1 MTGFFVTAPLINTY
15 RRKLKVGE
23 NTMTKAFLQW
33 WLFFVLQ
40 IIILAAAYVYELHL
54 YILNNDQTYISF
66 ILIAIWLL
74 TSTRIGYKMLKGNKT
89 SNEKFWF
96 VAETCMAIGMMGT
109 VLGFILM
116 LGGSNLASIDPTD
129 VEGMK
134 NVIGQL
140 ASGMSTALLTTLT
153 GLIVSVSLRTQLMIG
168 EGE

>member
-1 MTGFFVTAPLINTY
+1 
-15 RRKLKVGE
+15 
-23 NTMTKAFLQW
+23 MTKTFLQW

-40 IIILAAAYVYELHL
+40 LIILGASYVYELHL

-66 ILIAIWLL
+66 VLIGIWLL
-74 TSTRIGYKMLKGNKT
+74 TSMRIGYKLKKEITT

-96 VAETCMAIGMMGT
+96 IAETCMAIGMMGT

-140 ASGMSTALLTTLT
+140 AGGMATALLTTLT

>member
-1 MTGFFVTAPLINTY
+1 
-15 RRKLKVGE
+15 
-23 NTMTKAFLQW
+23 MTKTFLQW

-40 IIILAAAYVYELHL
+40 IIILGASYVYDLHL

-66 ILIAIWLL
+66 VLIGIWLL
-74 TSTRIGYKMLKGNKT
+74 TSMRIGYKLKKEITT

-96 VAETCMAIGMMGT
+96 IAETCMAIGMMGT

-140 ASGMSTALLTTLT
+140 ASGMATALLTTLT

>member
-1 MTGFFVTAPLINTY
+1 
-15 RRKLKVGE
+15 
-23 NTMTKAFLQW
+23 MTKTFLQW

-40 IIILAAAYVYELHL
+40 IIILGASYVYELHL

-66 ILIAIWLL
+66 ILIGIWLL
-74 TSTRIGYKMLKGNKT
+74 TSMRIGYKLKKEITT

-96 VAETCMAIGMMGT
+96 IAETCMAIGMMGT

-140 ASGMSTALLTTLT
+140 ASGMATALLTTLT

>member
-1 MTGFFVTAPLINTY
+1 
-15 RRKLKVGE
+15 
-23 NTMTKAFLQW
+23 MTKTFLQW

-40 IIILAAAYVYELHL
+40 IIILGASYVYKLHL
-54 YILNNDQTYISF
+54 YILNNDQTYICF
-66 ILIAIWLL
+66 ILIGIWLL
-74 TSTRIGYKMLKGNKT
+74 TSLRIGYKMLKHIRT

-96 VAETCMAIGMMGT
+96 IAESCMAIGMMGT

-116 LGGSNLASIDPTD
+116 LGSSNLGSIDPSD

-134 NVIGQL
+134 AVIGHL

-153 GLIVSVSLRTQLMIG
+153 GLIVSVSLRTQLMIE

>member
-1 MTGFFVTAPLINTY
+1 
-15 RRKLKVGE
+15 
-23 NTMTKAFLQW
+23 MTKTFLQW

-40 IIILAAAYVYELHL
+40 LIILGASYVYKLHL
-54 YILNNDQTYISF
+54 FILNNDQTYISF
-66 ILIAIWLL
+66 ILIGIWLI
-74 TSTRIGYKMLKGNKT
+74 TSMRIGYKLLKHIKT

>member
-1 MTGFFVTAPLINTY
+1 
-15 RRKLKVGE
+15 
-23 NTMTKAFLQW
+23 MTKSFLQW

-40 IIILAAAYVYELHL
+40 LIILGASYVYKLHL
-54 YILNNDQTYISF
+54 FILNNDQTYISF
-66 ILIAIWLL
+66 ILIAIWLV
-74 TSTRIGYKMLKGNKT
+74 TSMRIGYKLLKHIQS

>member
-1 MTGFFVTAPLINTY
+1 
-15 RRKLKVGE
+15 
-23 NTMTKAFLQW
+23 MTKAFLQW

-40 IIILAAAYVYELHL
+40 IIILASAYVYELHL

-66 ILIAIWLL
+66 VLIGIWLL
-74 TSTRIGYKMLKGNKT
+74 TSSMIGYKLLKNITT

-96 VAETCMAIGMMGT
+96 IAETCMAIGMMGT

-116 LGGSNLASIDPTD
+116 LGGSDLASIDPSD

-134 NVIGQL
+134 GVIGQL
-140 ASGMSTALLTTLT
+140 ASGMATALLTTLT

>member
-1 MTGFFVTAPLINTY
+1 
-15 RRKLKVGE
+15 
-23 NTMTKAFLQW
+23 MTKTFLQW

-40 IIILAAAYVYELHL
+40 IIILGASYVYKLHL
-54 YILNNDQTYISF
+54 YILNNDQTYICF
-66 ILIAIWLL
+66 ILLGIWLV
-74 TSTRIGYKMLKGNKT
+74 TSLRIGYKMVKHIKT

-116 LGGSNLASIDPTD
+116 LGGSELASLDPTD

-140 ASGMSTALLTTLT
+140 ASGMATALLTTLT

>member
-1 MTGFFVTAPLINTY
+1 
-15 RRKLKVGE
+15 
-23 NTMTKAFLQW
+23 MTKAFLQW

-40 IIILAAAYVYELHL
+40 IIILASAYVYELHL

-66 ILIAIWLL
+66 VLIGIWLL
-74 TSTRIGYKMLKGNKT
+74 TSSMIGYKLLKNITT

-96 VAETCMAIGMMGT
+96 IAETCMAIGMMGT

-116 LGGSNLASIDPTD
+116 LGGSNLASIDPSD

-134 NVIGQL
+134 GVIGQL
-140 ASGMSTALLTTLT
+140 ASGMATALLTTLT

>member
-1 MTGFFVTAPLINTY
+1 MTI
-15 RRKLKVGE
+15 
-23 NTMTKAFLQW
+23 AFLQW

-74 TSTRIGYKMLKGNKT
+74 TSTRIGYKMLEDNKT
-89 SNEKFWF
+89 SNEKYWF

>member
-1 MTGFFVTAPLINTY
+1 
-15 RRKLKVGE
+15 
-23 NTMTKAFLQW
+23 MTKSFLQW

-40 IIILAAAYVYELHL
+40 LIILGAGYTYDLHT

-66 ILIAIWLL
+66 VLLGIWLL
-74 TSTRIGYKMLKGNKT
+74 TSSRIGYKMGRKIN
-89 SNEKFWF
+89 SNNEKFWF

-116 LGGSNLASIDPTD
+116 LGGSNLASIDPSD

-134 NVIGQL
+134 GVIGQL
-140 ASGMSTALLTTLT
+140 ASGMATALLTTLT

>member
-1 MTGFFVTAPLINTY
+1 
-15 RRKLKVGE
+15 
-23 NTMTKAFLQW
+23 MTKAFLQW

-40 IIILAAAYVYELHL
+40 IIILAAAYVYEIHL

-66 ILIAIWLL
+66 ILVGIWLL
-74 TSTRIGYKMLKGNKT
+74 TSCRIGYKMGRNMKS

-96 VAETCMAIGMMGT
+96 IAETCMAIGMMGT

-116 LGGSNLASIDPTD
+116 LGGSDLASIDPTD
-129 VEGMK
+129 TEGMK

-140 ASGMSTALLTTLT
+140 AKGMATALLTTLT

>member
-1 MTGFFVTAPLINTY
+1 
-15 RRKLKVGE
+15 
-23 NTMTKAFLQW
+23 MTKSFLQW

-40 IIILAAAYVYELHL
+40 IIILASAYVYELHL

-66 ILIAIWLL
+66 VLIGIWLL
-74 TSTRIGYKMLKGNKT
+74 TSSMIGYKLLKNITT

-96 VAETCMAIGMMGT
+96 IAETCMAIGMMGT

-116 LGGSNLASIDPTD
+116 LGGSNLASIDPSD

-134 NVIGQL
+134 GVIGQL

>member
-1 MTGFFVTAPLINTY
+1 
-15 RRKLKVGE
+15 
-23 NTMTKAFLQW
+23 MTKTFLQW

-40 IIILAAAYVYELHL
+40 IIILGASYVYKLHL
-54 YILNNDQTYISF
+54 YILNNDQTYICF
-66 ILIAIWLL
+66 ILLGIWLV
-74 TSTRIGYKMLKGNKT
+74 TSLRIGYKMVKHIKT

-116 LGGSNLASIDPTD
+116 LGGSDLASLDPTD

-140 ASGMSTALLTTLT
+140 ASGMATALLTTLT

>member
-1 MTGFFVTAPLINTY
+1 
-15 RRKLKVGE
+15 
-23 NTMTKAFLQW
+23 MTKTFLQW

-40 IIILAAAYVYELHL
+40 IIILGASYVYELHL

-66 ILIAIWLL
+66 VLIGIWLL
-74 TSTRIGYKMLKGNKT
+74 TSMRIGYKLKKEITT

-96 VAETCMAIGMMGT
+96 IAETCMAIGMMGT

-140 ASGMSTALLTTLT
+140 ARGMATALLTTLT

>member
-1 MTGFFVTAPLINTY
+1 
-15 RRKLKVGE
+15 
-23 NTMTKAFLQW
+23 
-33 WLFFVLQ
+33 
-40 IIILAAAYVYELHL
+40 VYELHL

-66 ILIAIWLL
+66 VLIGIWLL
-74 TSTRIGYKMLKGNKT
+74 TSSMIGYKLLKNITT

-96 VAETCMAIGMMGT
+96 IAETCMAIGMMGT

-116 LGGSNLASIDPTD
+116 LGGSNLASIDPSD

-134 NVIGQL
+134 GVIGQL
-140 ASGMSTALLTTLT
+140 ASGMATALLTTLT

>member
-1 MTGFFVTAPLINTY
+1 
-15 RRKLKVGE
+15 
-23 NTMTKAFLQW
+23 MTKAFLQW

-40 IIILAAAYVYELHL
+40 IIILGASYVYKLHL
-54 YILNNDQTYISF
+54 FILNNDQTYISF
-66 ILIAIWLL
+66 VLLGIWLV
-74 TSTRIGYKMLKGNKT
+74 TSMRIGYKLLKHMKS

>member
-1 MTGFFVTAPLINTY
+1 
-15 RRKLKVGE
+15 
-23 NTMTKAFLQW
+23 MTKTFLQW

-40 IIILAAAYVYELHL
+40 LIILGASYIYKVHI

-66 ILIAIWLL
+66 ILIAIWLA
-74 TSTRIGYKMLKGNKT
+74 TSMRIGYKLLKKITT
-89 SNEKFWF
+89 SNERYWF

-116 LGGSNLASIDPTD
+116 LGSSDLGSIDPSD

-134 NVIGQL
+134 NVIGHL
-140 ASGMSTALLTTLT
+140 ARGMATALLTTLT

-168 EGE
+168 EDE

>member
-1 MTGFFVTAPLINTY
+1 MT
-15 RRKLKVGE
+15 RE
-23 NTMTKAFLQW
+23 FLQW

-40 IIILAAAYVYELHL
+40 IIILGASYVYELHL

-66 ILIAIWLL
+66 VLIGIWLL
-74 TSTRIGYKMLKGNKT
+74 TSMRIGYKLKKEITT

-96 VAETCMAIGMMGT
+96 IAETCMAIGMMGT

-140 ASGMSTALLTTLT
+140 ASGMATALLTTLT

>member
-1 MTGFFVTAPLINTY
+1 
-15 RRKLKVGE
+15 
-23 NTMTKAFLQW
+23 MTKAFLQW

-74 TSTRIGYKMLKGNKT
+74 TSSRIGYKMGKKITT

>member
-1 MTGFFVTAPLINTY
+1 
-15 RRKLKVGE
+15 
-23 NTMTKAFLQW
+23 MTKAFLQW

-66 ILIAIWLL
+66 ILIGIWLL
-74 TSTRIGYKMLKGNKT
+74 TSSRIGYKMGKKINS

-116 LGGSNLASIDPTD
+116 LGGSNLESIDPTD

-140 ASGMSTALLTTLT
+140 AKGMATALLTTLT
-153 GLIVSVSLRTQLMIG
+153 GLIVSVYLRTQLMIG

>member
-1 MTGFFVTAPLINTY
+1 
-15 RRKLKVGE
+15 
-23 NTMTKAFLQW
+23 MTKTFLQW

-40 IIILAAAYVYELHL
+40 IIILGASYVYKLHL
-54 YILNNDQTYISF
+54 YILNNDQTYICF
-66 ILIAIWLL
+66 ILLGIWLV
-74 TSTRIGYKMLKGNKT
+74 TSLRIGYKMVKHIKT

-116 LGGSNLASIDPTD
+116 LGGSELASLDPTD

-140 ASGMSTALLTTLT
+140 ASGMATALLTTLT
-153 GLIVSVSLRTQLMIG
+153 GLIVSVSLRTQLMIE

>member
-1 MTGFFVTAPLINTY
+1 
-15 RRKLKVGE
+15 
-23 NTMTKAFLQW
+23 MTKTFLQW

-40 IIILAAAYVYELHL
+40 IIILGASYVYDLHL

-66 ILIAIWLL
+66 ILVGIWLL
-74 TSTRIGYKMLKGNKT
+74 TSMRIGYKLKKEITT

-96 VAETCMAIGMMGT
+96 IAETCMAIGMMGT

-140 ASGMSTALLTTLT
+140 ASGMATALLTTLT

>member
-1 MTGFFVTAPLINTY
+1 
-15 RRKLKVGE
+15 
-23 NTMTKAFLQW
+23 MTKAFLQW
-33 WLFFVLQ
+33 WLLFVLQ

-66 ILIAIWLL
+66 ILIGIWLL
-74 TSTRIGYKMLKGNKT
+74 TSSRIGYKMGKKINS

-116 LGGSNLASIDPTD
+116 LGGSDLASIDPTD
-129 VEGMK
+129 TEGMK

-140 ASGMSTALLTTLT
+140 AKGMATALLTTLT

>member
-1 MTGFFVTAPLINTY
+1 
-15 RRKLKVGE
+15 
-23 NTMTKAFLQW
+23 MTKAFLQW

-40 IIILAAAYVYELHL
+40 LIILGAGYTYDLHT

-66 ILIAIWLL
+66 VLLGIWLL
-74 TSTRIGYKMLKGNKT
+74 TSSRIGYKMGRKIN
-89 SNEKFWF
+89 SNNEKFWF

-116 LGGSNLASIDPTD
+116 LGGSNLASIDPSD

-134 NVIGQL
+134 GVIGQL
-140 ASGMSTALLTTLT
+140 ASGMATALLTTLT

>member
-1 MTGFFVTAPLINTY
+1 
-15 RRKLKVGE
+15 
-23 NTMTKAFLQW
+23 MTKTFLQW

-40 IIILAAAYVYELHL
+40 LIILGASYVYKLHL
-54 YILNNDQTYISF
+54 FILNNDQTYISF
-66 ILIAIWLL
+66 ILIGIWLL
-74 TSTRIGYKMLKGNKT
+74 TSMRIGYKLLKHIKT

>member
-1 MTGFFVTAPLINTY
+1 
-15 RRKLKVGE
+15 
-23 NTMTKAFLQW
+23 MTKTFLQW

-40 IIILAAAYVYELHL
+40 IIILGASYVYELHL

-66 ILIAIWLL
+66 VLIGIWLL
-74 TSTRIGYKMLKGNKT
+74 TSMRIGYKLKKEITT

-96 VAETCMAIGMMGT
+96 IAETCMAIGMMGT

-140 ASGMSTALLTTLT
+140 ASGMATALLTTLT

>member
-1 MTGFFVTAPLINTY
+1 
-15 RRKLKVGE
+15 
-23 NTMTKAFLQW
+23 MTKAFLQW
-33 WLFFVLQ
+33 WLFFVMQ

-66 ILIAIWLL
+66 ILIGIWLL
-74 TSTRIGYKMLKGNKT
+74 TSSRIGYKMGKKINS

-116 LGGSNLASIDPTD
+116 LGGSDLASIDPTD
-129 VEGMK
+129 TEGMK

-140 ASGMSTALLTTLT
+140 AKGMATALLTTLT

>member
-1 MTGFFVTAPLINTY
+1 MTRT
-15 RRKLKVGE
+15 
-23 NTMTKAFLQW
+23 FLQW

-40 IIILAAAYVYELHL
+40 LIILGASYIYKVHI
-54 YILNNDQTYISF
+54 YILNNDQTSISF
-66 ILIAIWLL
+66 ILISIWLL
-74 TSTRIGYKMLKGNKT
+74 ASLRIGYKLLKNIKT

-96 VAETCMAIGMMGT
+96 IAETCMAIGMMGT

-140 ASGMSTALLTTLT
+140 ASGMATALLTTLT

>member
-1 MTGFFVTAPLINTY
+1 
-15 RRKLKVGE
+15 
-23 NTMTKAFLQW
+23 MTKTFLQW

-40 IIILAAAYVYELHL
+40 IIILGASYVYELHL

-66 ILIAIWLL
+66 VLIGIWLL
-74 TSTRIGYKMLKGNKT
+74 TSMRIGYKLKKEIT
-89 SNEKFWF
+89 TDNEKFWF
-96 VAETCMAIGMMGT
+96 IAETCMAIGMMGT

-140 ASGMSTALLTTLT
+140 ASGMATALLTTLT